1 MFGHFKVAQSLV
13 LHLEPCTFLPS
24 AIPCTAYLST
34 WAPIDPAPCT
44 TLLIQLPAKIM
55 STALISADTTTLQ
68 LKDHLT
74 YPESGVLSKVIW
86 KDEVCQYSLF
96 CLAAN
101 TEISEHTSTRNATVQ
116 VVEGTGSLSLN
127 GETIALA
134 PGVFIFMAA
143 NAPHALVAAANLA
156 FVLTLSSAS

>member
-1 MFGHFKVAQSLV
+1 M
-13 LHLEPCTFLPS
+13 
-24 AIPCTAYLST
+24 
-34 WAPIDPAPCT
+34 T
-44 TLLIQLPAKIM
+44 TLISPAVPSIH
-55 STALISADTTTLQ
+55 

-86 KDEVCQYSLF
+86 KNEVCQYSLF

-127 GETIALA
+127 GETITLA

-143 NAPHALVAAANLA
+143 NAPHALAAAANLA
-156 FVLTLSSAS
+156 FVLTLSRAS

>member
-1 MFGHFKVAQSLV
+1 MTTLISP
-13 LHLEPCTFLPS
+13 E
-24 AIPCTAYLST
+24 TAY
-34 WAPIDPAPCT
+34 I
-44 TLLIQLPAKIM
+44 
-55 STALISADTTTLQ
+55 Q

-86 KDEVCQYSLF
+86 KNEVCQYSLF

-116 VVEGTGSLSLN
+116 VVEGTGSLTLN
-127 GETIALA
+127 DETMALA
-134 PGVFIFMAA
+134 PGIFIFMAA
-143 NAPHALVAAANLA
+143 NAPHALAAASNLA

>member
-1 MFGHFKVAQSLV
+1 
-13 LHLEPCTFLPS
+13 
-24 AIPCTAYLST
+24 
-34 WAPIDPAPCT
+34 
-44 TLLIQLPAKIM
+44 M
-55 STALISADTTTLQ
+55 STALIAAETTTLQ

-116 VVEGTGSLSLN
+116 VVEGTGSLTLN
-127 GETIALA
+127 DETIALA

-143 NAPHALVAAANLA
+143 NAPHALKAASNLA
-156 FVLTLSSAS
+156 FVLTLSSVS